1 MGKSRRGKTLSDLIW
16 RFLERFGAQ
25 TVTLILSVVL
35 ARILDTALFG
45 TVAIITVFIT
55 IFQVLA
61 DSGLGSALIQKKD
74 VDDLDY
80 SSVFVFNLIF
90 STAAFLIMFLAA
102 PLMADFLKTDD
113 ILWPIRTLSVVLILS
128 GVKNVQTAYVSR
140 QMKFKLFFFS
150 TLAGTLVSAAV
161 GITMALNGFGI
172 WALVSQ
178 MLVNA
183 AMDTLILWITS
194 GFRPK
199 FRADLG
205 RLKELFSYGWKLLIS
220 SLMDNI
226 YNEFVK
232 FFVGVRFSENTLAF
246 YNQGAKV
253 PEFVFSNFNSAM
265 DGVLFPSI
273 AKLQNDTEA
282 VKRIARRSLKTGI
295 YVIMPVMVGL
305 AVCARP
311 LVTVFLTE
319 KWLPAVIYI
328 RLLCASFAFYPIHT
342 ANLNVMKAVGR
353 SEMILKL
360 ELLKKAIG
368 FSLLLGALFISPVAV
383 AVSLVIDSVL
393 CIFVNAWPNG
403 RLIGYGIGS
412 QLKDMTAN
420 MVPALVMGAIVFLAG
435 LIPVSDALRL
445 VIQIPMGIIVYI
457 AISKIC
463 HLESYIYLRSAV
475 KELFFH
481 GYDKGH
487 PGTAA

>member
-1 MGKSRRGKTLSDLIW
+1 MGMSKKGKTLSDLVW

-80 SSVFVFNLIF
+80 SSVFVFNLFF
-90 STAAFLIMFLAA
+90 STAAFLIMILTA
-102 PLMADFLKTDD
+102 PLLAGFLKSDD
-113 ILWPIRTLSVVLILS
+113 IVWPIRILSVVLIFS
-128 GVKNVQTAYVSR
+128 GVKNVQTAYITR

-150 TLAGTLVSAAV
+150 TLAGTLISAAV

-178 MLVNA
+178 MVVNV

-199 FRADLG
+199 FRFDPG

-220 SLMDNI
+220 YLMDNI

-232 FFVGVRFSENTLAF
+232 FFVGVRFSENILAF

-253 PEFVFSNFNSAM
+253 PEFIFSNFNSAM

-273 AKLQNDTEA
+273 AKVQNDTET

-305 AVCARP
+305 AVCAKP
-311 LVTVFLTE
+311 LVTVFLTD

-328 RLLCASFAFYPIHT
+328 RLLCVSFAFYPVHT

-360 ELLKKAIG
+360 ELIKKVIILVDLCTIL
-368 FSLLLGALFISPVAV
+368 SL
-383 AVSLVIDSVL
+383 
-393 CIFVNAWPNG
+393 
-403 RLIGYGIGS
+403 
-412 QLKDMTAN
+412 
-420 MVPALVMGAIVFLAG
+420 
-435 LIPVSDALRL
+435 
-445 VIQIPMGIIVYI
+445 
-457 AISKIC
+457 
-463 HLESYIYLRSAV
+463 
-475 KELFFH
+475 
-481 GYDKGH
+481 
-487 PGTAA
+487 